1 MKVLKGAMKG
11 NDTNPWRCKRCMQ
24 MRKHSAQFCP
34 ICQTP
39 WQACIDTTY
48 VHQPRS
54 QQSDSQSYAPGWQAN
69 TQWDYSNWDQHQGYQ
84 SPRHRANS
92 PRHRQR
98 PRSAK
103 KQHGRGQ
110 GPGKGGPQQVQ
121 SMGKGMDGTFPPPP
135 LPPPQVPWTP
145 QLAANHAMQMMTPM
159 QYMAPTLP
167 TAATLPAT
175 LTPMQSMPQQPNP
188 VTTSHTANQLHFPVQ
203 SPPQLPAPDS
213 KLLEFIKQ
221 RRSSLPSD
229 VQQEIAKH
237 EGART
242 TQDLFT
248 AAEQMTRAKEDY
260 EHALLGRSQHLHA
273 WKGFLAKA
281 VADWQEFAK
290 QFLQHEN
297 DLQERITVTKELFL
311 KAKMDLDQARQDAGE
326 VVDLTEE
333 DEKVEEGVTSGSS
346 VAKVTKS
353 IHHLA
358 TSLQQLQSEAAALET
373 EIPNAKRPR
382 VAPHD
387 VKDEHMNAE
396 APGSMPPFGKA
407 GQ

>member
-1 MKVLKGAMKG
+1 
-11 NDTNPWRCKRCMQ
+11 
-24 MRKHSAQFCP
+24 
-34 ICQTP
+34 
-39 WQACIDTTY
+39 
-48 VHQPRS
+48 
-54 QQSDSQSYAPGWQAN
+54 
-69 TQWDYSNWDQHQGYQ
+69 
-84 SPRHRANS
+84 
-92 PRHRQR
+92 
-98 PRSAK
+98 
-103 KQHGRGQ
+103 
-110 GPGKGGPQQVQ
+110 
-121 SMGKGMDGTFPPPP
+121 
-135 LPPPQVPWTP
+135 
-145 QLAANHAMQMMTPM
+145 
-159 QYMAPTLP
+159 
-167 TAATLPAT
+167 
-175 LTPMQSMPQQPNP
+175 
-188 VTTSHTANQLHFPVQ
+188 
-203 SPPQLPAPDS
+203 
-213 KLLEFIKQ
+213 
-221 RRSSLPSD
+221 